1 MVEQLPAEESQYDV
15 ISGVSVGAI
24 NAVGFSLFA
33 KGEEKEMSKFMTG
46 LWTNLT
52 NGDIWRMWPQAGWD
66 PTYGIRDSPGYLD
79 NSPLISLMENLLK
92 KMKIQKKCIASATD
106 IQNGLYISNKLHE
119 LNQSNPEM
127 IASAVAGSAAMP
139 FIFPPMNMSKFGLDQ
154 LLMDGGTTWNNNMV
168 SGVEECM
175 KIPGIVN

>member
-1 MVEQLPAEESQYDV
+1 
-15 ISGVSVGAI
+15 
-24 NAVGFSLFA
+24 
-33 KGEEKEMSKFMTG
+33 
-46 LWTNLT
+46 
-52 NGDIWRMWPQAGWD
+52 
-66 PTYGIRDSPGYLD
+66 
-79 NSPLISLMENLLK
+79 
-92 KMKIQKKCIASATD
+92 
-106 IQNGLYISNKLHE
+106 
-119 LNQSNPEM
+119 M

>member
-24 NAVGFSLFA
+24 NAVGFSLFP
-33 KGEEKEMSKFMTG
+33 KGEEKEMSEFMTG

-79 NSPLISLMENLLK
+79 NSPLINMMENLLK
-92 KMKIQKKCIASATD
+92 KMKI
-106 IQNGLYISNKLHE
+106 
-119 LNQSNPEM
+119 
-127 IASAVAGSAAMP
+127 
-139 FIFPPMNMSKFGLDQ
+139 
-154 LLMDGGTTWNNNMV
+154 
-168 SGVEECM
+168 
-175 KIPGIVN
+175 